1 MEKFKLN
8 DRVRRLPYTI
18 TIPKDSLTSFDSVD
32 GEVETTTFSTR
43 GCIGTV
49 KALREETTL
58 AQQESR
64 ARSLMVQVLWDTGTL
79 SYHGPESL
87 EQAR

>member
-1 MEKFKLN
+1 MEKFKVN

-18 TIPKDSLTSFDSVD
+18 TIPKDGSTSVD
-32 GEVETTTFSTR
+32 SIDGEIETTTFSTR

-64 ARSLMVQVLWDTGTL
+64 ARSVMVQVLWDTGTI